1 MKLVKWLF
9 GQNCSHRFAWPRNA
23 STGGHYQICLVC
35 GTAYEYD
42 WMNMRR
48 TKRLVGGNVQPSYIT
63 SVVPG
68 LLRSVV
74 LATRGSAGDQVSSA
88 HS

>member
-1 MKLVKWLF
+1 MNLVKWLF
-9 GQNCSHRFAWPRNA
+9 GQTCSHRFAWPRNDG
-23 STGGHYQICLVC
+23 TGSHYQTCLVC

-48 TKRLVGGNVQPSYIT
+48 TKRLAAHDVQRHYAGDT
-63 SVVPG
+63 LPG
-68 LLRSVV
+68 MLRDVLL
-74 LATRGSAGDQVSSA
+74 AARGSAADQISSA